1 VSEAKIIQSLKPRLL
16 AGPPAFTAWVSMR
29 DPALGDVM
37 LREGF
42 DCLTLDWQHGFHDF
56 DSVAAAIS
64 TAYCAGKPTLV
75 RIGVGDFGEAA
86 RFLDWGAAGII
97 APMINSVADAKALV
111 DFLKYPPLGGRS
123 WGPSRALGLTG
134 LSPHDYLTTANDFTL
149 AIAMIETREALDAL
163 DDILAMPGIDGVL
176 VGPSDLSIALLK
188 GATVDMNH
196 AEVDSALNHIAARAK
211 AHGKLAMAFCG
222 DGNRARDVAAKGF
235 HLCTVGT
242 DGILMRM
249 IAKQELAKA
258 RSESAPL
265 KSD

>member
-1 VSEAKIIQSLKPRLL
+1 MSEAKIIQSFKSRLL
-16 AGPPAFTAWVSMR
+16 AGPPAFTAWVGTR
-29 DPALGDVM
+29 DPGIGDVM

-56 DSVAAAIS
+56 DSIAAAINA
-64 TAYCAGKPTLV
+64 AYCAGKPALV

-97 APMINSVADAKALV
+97 APMINTVEDAKTLV
-111 DFLKYPPLGGRS
+111 EFLKYPPLGGRS
-123 WGPSRALGLTG
+123 WGPSRALGFTG
-134 LSPHDYLTTANDFTL
+134 LAPHDYLTTANDFTL
-149 AIAMIETREALDAL
+149 AIAMIETRAALDAL
-163 DDILAMPGIDGVL
+163 DDILAVPGIDGVL

-196 AEVDSALNHIAARAK
+196 PEVDAALNHIAARAK

-222 DGNRARDVAAKGF
+222 DGKRAGEVAAKGF
-235 HLCTVGT
+235 HLCTIGT

-249 IAKQELAKA
+249 IAKQELTKA
-258 RSESAPL
+258 RGG
-265 KSD
+265 